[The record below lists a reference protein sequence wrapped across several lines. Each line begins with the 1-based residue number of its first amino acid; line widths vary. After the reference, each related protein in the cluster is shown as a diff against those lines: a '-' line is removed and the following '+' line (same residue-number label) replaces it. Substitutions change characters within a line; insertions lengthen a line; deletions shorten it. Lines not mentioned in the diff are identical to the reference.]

1 MFWKDRAAR
10 EGWARAFQP
19 ESACRLWR
27 CAANCD
33 TTVLRV
39 VGGEKGAAMAKER
52 RSRRSTDALSDA
64 TPAAGAATEARPRVL
79 VISDVRLYRD
89 GLVQSLSRHLGDA
102 VLGGADASAAS
113 LAEAV
118 ALAPDAIILDIAN
131 GGLNTAKMLALQLP
145 SAKIVAF
152 AVRELD
158 EDVLACAEV
167 GIAGF
172 VPSEGNEEDL
182 IAALNHAL
190 RGELRCSPRLAGA
203 LFRRLGTLA
212 MQRPPAA
219 IYGLTRRER
228 QILDHLEQGMSN
240 KEIARAL
247 RIGHATVKNHVHS
260 ILEKLQV
267 RRRGEAAARLR
278 GFAAARGG

>member
-1 MFWKDRAAR
+1 
-10 EGWARAFQP
+10 
-19 ESACRLWR
+19 
-27 CAANCD
+27 
-33 TTVLRV
+33 
-39 VGGEKGAAMAKER
+39 MAKECGVR
-52 RSRRSTDALSDA
+52 RADALSDA
-64 TPAAGAATEARPRVL
+64 TPAAGAAAKPWPRVL

-102 VLGGADASAAS
+102 VPGGADASAAS

-118 ALAPDAIILDIAN
+118 AFAPDAIILDIAN
-131 GGLNTAKMLALQLP
+131 AGGLSTAKMLAAQLP

-158 EDVLACAEV
+158 EDVLACAEA
-167 GIAGF
+167 GMAGF

-190 RGELRCSPRLAGA
+190 RGELRCSPRLAGT

-212 MQRPPAA
+212 MQRPAAA
-219 IYGLTRRER
+219 IDGLTRRER

-278 GFAAARGG
+278 GGAWRLTRGTRAAPDAALRAQTAIERQPLPTRRD